1 MGQRPVVFSN
11 KSNKLKNTGWIKS
24 GINILYF
31 KNKFKRE
38 NSNIKTY
45 YTLTFTYK
53 FEHSND
59 KVYFA

>member
-1 MGQRPVVFSN
+1 MKAGF
-11 KSNKLKNTGWIKS
+11 
-24 GINILYF
+24 NILYF